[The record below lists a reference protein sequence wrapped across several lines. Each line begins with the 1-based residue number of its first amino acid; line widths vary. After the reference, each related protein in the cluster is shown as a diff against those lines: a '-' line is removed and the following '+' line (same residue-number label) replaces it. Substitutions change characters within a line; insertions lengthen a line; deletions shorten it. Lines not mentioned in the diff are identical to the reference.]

1 MLSVV
6 SEGYKIRT
14 LTVDETI
21 HFVVKDLAGP
31 LGLSKQRLRQK
42 FHELDDDEKGVR
54 NMHTPGGQQNVQ
66 VVTEPGLINLII
78 SCPKSRQRDT
88 GPWRYRRWVTHKV
101 LPSIHRTGEY
111 RLEINRLTAEVAAI
125 TAHVAQLTRRV
136 EVSPFKLL
144 VAQITGVPYA
154 NNWKVA
160 GQAVCDIVFR
170 VWNVAKEQNRV
181 EQLTPDACWTFAS
194 TAFRDSWTVF
204 IQNNL

>member
-14 LTVDETI
+14 LTVEGAP

-78 SCPKSRQRDT
+78 SCPKSRQRNT
-88 GPWRYRRWVTHKV
+88 GPWRYRRWVTHTV

-111 RLEINRLTAEVAAI
+111 RQEIARLTTQVATI
-125 TAHVAQLTRRV
+125 TAQVTHLTRCV

-144 VAQITGVPYA
+144 VARTTNQDYA
-154 NNWKVA
+154 NNWKSYANV
-160 GQAVCDIVFR
+160 QMVFR
-170 VWNVAKEQNRV
+170 IWNIAKAQNRV
-181 EQLTPDACWTFAS
+181 QQLTPSACWTFSS
-194 TAFRDSWTVF
+194 TEYRDSWDAF
-204 IQNNL
+204 IQNNLE